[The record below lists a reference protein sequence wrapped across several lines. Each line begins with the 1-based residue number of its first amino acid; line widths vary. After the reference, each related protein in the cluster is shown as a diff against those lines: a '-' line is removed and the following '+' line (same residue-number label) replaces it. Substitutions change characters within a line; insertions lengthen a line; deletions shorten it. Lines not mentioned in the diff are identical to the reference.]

1 MARTNILQLDV
12 VSISIQAGLKQVKSA
27 FQLHTFKQPFI
38 AKLKQLKLMC
48 LISEDTFPFTNEL
61 IVLLLL
67 R

>member
-27 FQLHTFKQPFI
+27 FQLQTFKQPFI
-38 AKLKQLKLMC
+38 ANVKQIKLTY
-48 LISEDTFPFTNEL
+48 LIYEDTFPFTNEL
-61 IVLLLL
+61 IVLLFL